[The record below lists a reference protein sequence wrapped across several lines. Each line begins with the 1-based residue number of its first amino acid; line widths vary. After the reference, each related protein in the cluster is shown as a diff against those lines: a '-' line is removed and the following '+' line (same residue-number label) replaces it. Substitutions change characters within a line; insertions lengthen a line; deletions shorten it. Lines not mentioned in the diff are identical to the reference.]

1 MIKKYKDSWPEGF
14 YQTISQPVV
23 LMDSA
28 KRFVNIG
35 ENRVYDQSFIFA
47 RVSELIHSSRD
58 ISMEDCLKTELAQ
71 YPPAYFDE
79 EGKMRSTTISKLT
92 SSLAERVLERRMHIC
107 DTKVYDVSAL
117 LRSITWPQEG
127 SHLKIFIQAFETF
140 VISALESGNVIL
152 VFDRYF
158 DDSVKVCHGSLR
170 QETDGRSRPYFV
182 KPEMIIPPLSSFMK
196 VTQNKKQVICL
207 LAEALLHPSF

>member
-1 MIKKYKDSWPEGF
+1 MQTKATSVLCARYAYFCVVVRICVRSIGGGF

-28 KRFVNIG
+28 KRFVKIG

-79 EGKMRSTTISKLT
+79 DGKMRSTTKSTLT

-107 DTKVYDVSAL
+107 DSLTLEHNMATRRKS
-117 LRSITWPQEG
+117 SQNI
-127 SHLKIFIQAFETF
+127 HL
-140 VISALESGNVIL
+140 
-152 VFDRYF
+152 
-158 DDSVKVCHGSLR
+158 
-170 QETDGRSRPYFV
+170 
-182 KPEMIIPPLSSFMK
+182 SF
-196 VTQNKKQVICL
+196 
-207 LAEALLHPSF
+207 